1 MAGEAPAA
9 RSYAKLH
16 RRLLRAM
23 LAVCLAPLFLVG
35 AAAYLQFQH
44 YARKMVLDQQERL
57 VLNHR
62 EFIESFL
69 ASRRAELQAVASQ
82 YTLDQL
88 LSGELERVFRVL
100 QEGSGIYTDIGII
113 DDQGNHLKYLGPY
126 DLSGRNY
133 RGADWF
139 LALKSRDL
147 VMSDVFMGYRAVPHF
162 IIAVRRV
169 EAGRFWIVRASL
181 STDYFSQIVERVRVG
196 RTGEAFILDR
206 TGLFQTKTQFG
217 GRLLAPSG
225 YPKLAPHAGVL
236 SFEREEGGR
245 TILYSDVWMADD
257 RWVLVFRQDKG
268 EAYAP
273 LQRALWTSILITLAG
288 VAGVTVASLA
298 IARNLVRY
306 VRRADEEKDALNR
319 QLEASSKMAAIGEM
333 AAGVAHE
340 INNPLGI
347 IETLKT
353 WILDLVSE
361 EGVAKED
368 VQEVIDSTRKIG
380 DQVERCRRITHDLLK
395 FSRRTESERAD
406 LDLNAL
412 ISEMVEMI
420 QHRAR
425 AENIAFKLELGRL
438 PRITGSPSRLQQ
450 VFMNILNNAVDAM
463 ERRGGTITVRTGAA
477 PGGVRAEVEDT
488 GCGIPPENLSKIFE
502 PFFTTKPVGR
512 GTGLGLAVCYGL
524 VVQMGGTLEVRSQ
537 VGSGTTFVLTLP
549 LSPPEAPSVR

>member
-1 MAGEAPAA
+1 MAAEAGAS

-23 LAVCLAPLFLVG
+23 LAVCLVPLFLAG
-35 AAAYLQFQH
+35 AAAYLQFHH

-62 EFIESFL
+62 DFIESFL
-69 ASRRAELQAVASQ
+69 ANRSSELQAVAHL

-88 LSGELERVFRVL
+88 LSGELERVFGVL
-100 QEGSGIYTDIGII
+100 RQGSGIYTDIGII
-113 DDQGNHLKYLGPY
+113 DDRGNHLKYVGPY

-139 LALKSRDL
+139 LALGSRDL

-162 IIAVRRV
+162 IIAVRRT

-217 GRLLAPSG
+217 GGLLQQSD
-225 YPKLAPHAGVL
+225 YPRLAPHAGVL
-236 SFEREEGGR
+236 SFERREKGR

-273 LQRALWTSILITLAG
+273 LQRALWTTILITLAG

-306 VRRADEEKDALNR
+306 VRRADEEKEALNR
-319 QLEASSKMAAIGEM
+319 QLEASSKMAAIGEL

-353 WILDLVSE
+353 WILDLVTE
-361 EGVAKED
+361 QGVAKED
-368 VQEVIDSTRKIG
+368 VPEVIDSTRKIG

-395 FSRRTESERAD
+395 FSRRTESERAE

-412 ISEMVEMI
+412 LAEMVEMV

-425 AENIAFKLELGRL
+425 AENIAFTLDFGRL
-438 PRITGSPSRLQQ
+438 PRITGAPSRLQQ
-450 VFMNILNNAVDAM
+450 VVLNILNNAVDSM
-463 ERRGGTITVRTGAA
+463 ERGGGTVTVRTRPA
-477 PGGVRAEVEDT
+477 PGGVRAEVQDT
-488 GCGIPPENLSKIFE
+488 GCGIPPENLSRIFE

-524 VVQMGGTLEVRSQ
+524 VVQMGGTLEVRSK
-537 VGSGTTFVLTLP
+537 VGAGTTFILTLP
-549 LSPPEAPSVR
+549 LEPPGPRPVG